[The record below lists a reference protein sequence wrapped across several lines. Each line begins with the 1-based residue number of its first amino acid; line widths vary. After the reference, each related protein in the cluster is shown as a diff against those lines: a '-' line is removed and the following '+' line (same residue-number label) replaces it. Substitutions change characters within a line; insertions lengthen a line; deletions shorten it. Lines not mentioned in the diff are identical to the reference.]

1 MSNIDKI
8 LAERAQTHGSF
19 KEHAAVTQELK
30 DAMRRRDGWAKLT
43 HSQREALEMV
53 AHKIGRILSGNP
65 HFEDHW
71 DDCQGYLR
79 LVSIELGQAHSWRDA
94 AE

>member
-1 MSNIDKI
+1 MSNIDTL
-8 LAERAQTHGSF
+8 LAERATTHGSF
-19 KEHAAVTQELK
+19 KEHAIVTQELK
-30 DAMRRRDGWAKLT
+30 NVMRSRVGWEKLT

-79 LVSIELGQAHSWRDA
+79 LVSIELRQAHSWRDA